1 MKNQLGSIGNKT
13 ALNRQGM
20 NKLSNNEVVIALSS
34 DDFDPFAS
42 IEFEKFF
49 NGKMPFPFEPGNPSN
64 WFNDYVRNMLVK
76 PVKAQG
82 SSGRLPAEIFETHR
96 FLIVRIKLPELVELN
111 KVRVMASSSSIKL
124 QGLPESKGQ
133 LIKLPK
139 LVEARSGKVLLKE
152 QVLQIKLR
160 KRNSGEQ
167 YYELF
172 IRE

>member
-1 MKNQLGSIGNKT
+1 M
-13 ALNRQGM
+13 
-20 NKLSNNEVVIALSS
+20 SS

-42 IEFEKFF
+42 IEFDKFF

-76 PVKAQG
+76 PVKAHG
-82 SSGRLPAEIFETHR
+82 SNGRLPADIFETHR
-96 FLIVRIKLPELVELN
+96 FLIVRIKLPESVELN
-111 KVRVMASSSSIKL
+111 KVRVMASSYSVKL
-124 QGLPESKGQ
+124 QGLPDSKGQ
-133 LIKLPK
+133 LIRLPK

-160 KRNSGEQ
+160 KRNTGEQ
-167 YYELF
+167 FYELF